1 MNESSAKSTQPNTPT
16 QPSWI
21 GLALSGGGFRAT
33 LFHLGVIRFLRDCNL
48 LHKVKLI
55 SSVSGGS
62 ILAAHLALNWNK
74 YKGEK
79 SVSDSAEREITTLI
93 KCDLRNRSLRRWF
106 CRIIIP
112 VRLVTFLLFRMSGR
126 KLQDRCSFTAIFQN
140 HFEELYQGATFGDL
154 NSVRDLEVHML
165 ATSLTTGELC
175 KFTNTNFEVIGD
187 KEQQPIAISFPKL
200 SLAMAAST
208 AFPLLC
214 PAVPITPGILGC
226 NESDLKRSHV
236 LSDGGIL
243 DNLGFQE
250 LARVAK
256 LRNEA
261 HGLLIVS
268 DAGANFDWET
278 QKRYSFVISLFR
290 NIRANDI
297 VMRQAGKLVLENTH
311 VGALGL
317 CTIDIHRHLNEDALY
332 ALRPEHQ
339 TVARNVRTDFNSFS
353 DDEISVLI
361 HHGYAEAHA
370 ALRERG
376 MVPETFQNSLG
387 DLPSALSEKQMK
399 IQDAQNRKWRK
410 LFAPRDYITWVILV
424 AACGWLALIG
434 WGLYWRPLHKQME
447 LSSRMILNEQ
457 KESRAQEDAVLYGNV
472 NDMGDSTERHTYVI
486 KVVEATGLP
495 VPGAAITVVIGNE
508 NQTKYEGM
516 TGKDGSYAFK
526 WETKD
531 KFARTHVKVD
541 KAQFLEGSDFVSLG
555 ESSGHLV
562 ILNKR

>member
-1 MNESSAKSTQPNTPT
+1 
-16 QPSWI
+16 
-21 GLALSGGGFRAT
+21 LALSGGGFRAT

-79 SVSDSAEREITTLI
+79 NDFNSAEREITNFI

-106 CRIIIP
+106 CWIIIP
-112 VRLVTFLLFRMSGR
+112 VRLVTLLFFRSGR
-126 KLQDRCSFTAIFQN
+126 KPQDRCSFTAIFQN
-140 HFEELYQGATFGDL
+140 HFEELYQGATFRDL
-154 NSVRDLEVHML
+154 NSVQDLEVHML

-175 KFTNTNFEVIGD
+175 KFTNTSFEVIGD

-200 SLAMAAST
+200 SLAMAASA

-214 PAVPITPGILGC
+214 PAVPITPEILGR
-226 NESDLKRSHV
+226 NESELKRSHV

-261 HGLLIVS
+261 NGLLIVS

-311 VGALGL
+311 VGSLGL
-317 CTIDIHRHLNEDALY
+317 CTIDIHRQLNGKELY

-339 TVARNVRTDFNSFS
+339 TVARNVRTDFNAFS
-353 DDEISVLI
+353 DAEISVLI

-387 DLPSALSEKQMK
+387 GLPSDFSESEMK
-399 IQDAQNRKWRK
+399 IQDAQNRKWSK

-434 WGLYWRPLHKQME
+434 WGLYWHPLHKQME
-447 LSSRMILNEQ
+447 ISSRMILNAQ
-457 KESRAQEDAVLYGNV
+457 RESRARENAVLYGNG
-472 NDMGDSTERHTYVI
+472 NEIGDPTEFHTYVI
-486 KVVEATGLP
+486 KVADANGSP
-495 VPGAAITVVIGNE
+495 VSGAAVTVVIENE
-508 NQTKYEGM
+508 NQSKHEGI

-531 KFARTHVKVD
+531 KFVRTHVKVD
-541 KAQFLEGSDFVSLG
+541 KEQFLEVSDFVWLG
-555 ESSGHLV
+555 QSSDHSV
-562 ILNKR
+562 TLNKKP